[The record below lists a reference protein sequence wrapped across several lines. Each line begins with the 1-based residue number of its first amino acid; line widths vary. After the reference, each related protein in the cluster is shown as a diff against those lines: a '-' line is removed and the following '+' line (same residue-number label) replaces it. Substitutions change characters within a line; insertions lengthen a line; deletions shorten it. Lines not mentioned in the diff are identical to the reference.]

1 MLPRRKL
8 DAHAVVD
15 GVCHLAGEKA
25 APDQAV
31 QAVLLARQVALDLL
45 GCEGDIAGADGLV
58 RVLRAGLRLILARRL
73 GAVIRT
79 VAPID
84 EVARR
89 GLCLLGDAQ
98 RVGTHVGDQAH
109 RALARDVDALI
120 ELLGDG
126 HRAPGRHVE
135 LARGL
140 LLQRGG

>member
-1 MLPRRKL
+1 M
-8 DAHAVVD
+8 
-15 GVCHLAGEKA
+15 
-25 APDQAV
+25 
-31 QAVLLARQVALDLL
+31 
-45 GCEGDIAGADGLV
+45 

-89 GLCLLGDAQ
+89 GLRLLGDAQ

-135 LARGL
+135 LA
-140 LLQRGG
+140 